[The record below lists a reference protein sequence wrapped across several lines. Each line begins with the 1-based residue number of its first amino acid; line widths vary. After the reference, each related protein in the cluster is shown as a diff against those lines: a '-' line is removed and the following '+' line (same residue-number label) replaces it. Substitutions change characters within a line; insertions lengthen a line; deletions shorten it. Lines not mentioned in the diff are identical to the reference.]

1 MRSGNLVRNE
11 ATWRALTVASR
22 AGVCRLGVATCA
34 LLVAGAAVAQPAKP
48 KPAAP
53 EAAKSDGAAPA
64 QPGGGADP
72 AAAKPGEPQR
82 FDIDEFEVQ
91 GADALP
97 QIELEEAIYP
107 FMGPNRTPA
116 DVEKARAALEK
127 AYQAKGFQTVSV
139 SVPPQ
144 NVERRV
150 VVLKVA
156 EAKIGRLRVKG
167 SRYFDQEKIKDRA
180 TSLKEGELPNFDD
193 FTKDVV
199 ALNQWPNRRV
209 TPALRAGV
217 KPGTVDVDLNVED
230 ERPFHGSVELNNKR
244 TANTEPLRLDASARY
259 ENLWQLGHSLT
270 LNASV
275 APIRPKEAWSLSAS
289 YLYRIPDNEK
299 LSFLFSALKSEGE
312 TKTPVPGG
320 SRETSGASVNNS
332 PTSQLGARAVFTL
345 PQWDEVFHTLN
356 IGVDYKESDEARR
369 LQIQGDTTDSSTP
382 IRYWTGAATYNAT
395 LQRDGD
401 LTQLNTDLT
410 LGIRGLGSDAL
421 EFDRKRIFAKQ
432 SFVSLKGD
440 LSYTRELP
448 KNFQWFSKVQGQI
461 SNQALISS
469 EQFGLGGLDS
479 VRGYIESENVGD
491 NGLAGTVEI
500 RSPNLAT
507 LWAPPQDKA
516 PTAAEVDPNS
526 TAQEAPASG
535 KIQELRVFSFI
546 DAGFATM
553 NDPLPGERTRYD
565 AWSFGAGV
573 NVKAFDYV
581 NGSLVLAMPMVRQPG
596 PGDVTSS
603 RDPRVLFR
611 VWGEF

>member
-1 MRSGNLVRNE
+1 MRSGISVRSE
-11 ATWRALTVASR
+11 ATWRALNVAAR
-22 AGVCRLGVATCA
+22 AGACRLGVATCA
-34 LLVAGAAVAQPAKP
+34 LLVAGVAVAQPAKP
-48 KPAAP
+48 KPEASD
-53 EAAKSDGAAPA
+53 AAKADG
-64 QPGGGADP
+64 
-72 AAAKPGEPQR
+72 AAKPGEPQR

-156 EAKIGRLRVKG
+156 EAKVGRLRVKG

-180 TSLKEGELPNFDD
+180 KSLKEGELPNFDE

-230 ERPFHGSVELNNKR
+230 ERPFHGSVELNNRR
-244 TANTEPLRLDASARY
+244 TANTEALRLQGSARY

-289 YLYRIPDNEK
+289 YLYRVPDNEK
-299 LSFLFSALKSEGE
+299 LSFLFSALKSEGTTRSTFGE
-312 TKTPVPGG
+312 GTSAPG
-320 SRETSGASVNNS
+320 AAVANS
-332 PTSQLGARAVFTL
+332 PTDQLGGRAVFTL
-345 PQWDEVFHTLN
+345 PQWDNLFHTFN
-356 IGVDYKESDEARR
+356 VGVDFKKSEQRVETE
-369 LQIQGDTTDSSTP
+369 IGEGDKKTRFISFVPVS
-382 IRYWTGAATYNAT
+382 YWTGAASYNAT
-395 LQRDGD
+395 HQGD
-401 LTQLNTDLT
+401 DALTQFNTDLT
-410 LGIRGLGSDAL
+410 VGIRGLGSDAV
-421 EFDRKRIFAKQ
+421 EFDAKRYNARQ

-461 SNQALISS
+461 SDQALLSG

-479 VRGYIESENVGD
+479 VRGYLESENVGD

-507 LWAPPQDKA
+507 LWAPPQAKA

-535 KIQELRVFSFI
+535 KIQELRVFSFV
-546 DAGFATM
+546 DAGFATL
-553 NDPLPGERTRYD
+553 NDPLPSERKRFD
-565 AWSFGAGV
+565 AWSVGAGV

-581 NGSLVLAMPMVRQPG
+581 NGSLVLALPLMRQAVSS
-596 PGDVTSS
+596 DYTSS

>member
-1 MRSGNLVRNE
+1 M
-11 ATWRALTVASR
+11 ASR
-22 AGVCRLGVATCA
+22 AGVCRLGAATCA

-53 EAAKSDGAAPA
+53 EAAKSDGAASA
-64 QPGGGADP
+64 QPGGGGGP
-72 AAAKPGEPQR
+72 AAASPSGAKPGEPQR

-156 EAKIGRLRVKG
+156 EAKVGRLRVKG

-180 TSLKEGELPNFDD
+180 KSLKEGELPNFDD

-230 ERPFHGSVELNNKR
+230 ERPFHGSVELNNRR

-270 LNASV
+270 LTASV

-289 YLYRIPDNEK
+289 YLYRVPDNEK

-312 TKTPVPGG
+312 TRSTFGGGAGGG
-320 SRETSGASVNNS
+320 SNEVSGAAIANS
-332 PTSQLGARAVFTL
+332 PTGQLGGRAVFTL
-345 PQWDEVFHTLN
+345 PQWDNLFHTFN
-356 IGVDYKESDEARR
+356 IGVDYKESD
-369 LQIQGDTTDSSTP
+369 QTVDTFLEGEFVGTTVTP
-382 IRYWTGAATYNAT
+382 VRYWTGAASYNAT
-395 LQRDGD
+395 HQGD
-401 LTQLNTDLT
+401 DALTQFNTDLT
-410 LGIRGLGSDAL
+410 VGIRGLGSDADK
-421 EFDRKRIFAKQ
+421 FDAKRIFAKQ

-479 VRGYIESENVGD
+479 VRGYLESENVGD

-546 DAGFATM
+546 DAGFATL
-553 NDPLPGERTRYD
+553 NDPLPGERKRFD
-565 AWSFGAGV
+565 AWSVGAGV

-581 NGSLVLAMPMVRQPG
+581 NGSLVLALPMVRQAVSS
-596 PGDVTSS
+596 DYTSS